1 MRKSKSKSILL
12 AAAAAVASILGAAT
26 APVRATPPPDLL
38 QNGNTSVSVN
48 PTSSV
53 GVNNWTVDGT
63 NQLNQEWFWFSANGG
78 SLAALNTVPLT
89 ATVGPVDTIGAG
101 DPPNYLST
109 TYTSGGPTPFQ
120 VVVTYNVTGG
130 QAGSHSSDLAESV
143 EITNTSS
150 TNTLNYQFIE
160 YTNFNMGGATT
171 PQNVSITGND
181 TATQENP
188 NDFMV
193 SQTVISPRANFSE
206 VAAYNTILA
215 ELTGGTLPG
224 GHLSDADGPLDG
236 VDGEWAFEWDVTLA
250 PEQSFTI
257 GIDKDIR
264 QVPEPATTVA
274 LWGLGGLFLT
284 RPRRRDEDPDPR
296 VAQVAEA

>member
-1 MRKSKSKSILL
+1 MRKRKGRSILL
-12 AAAAAVASILGAAT
+12 AAAAAVASILGVAAT
-26 APVRATPPPDLL
+26 PTRATPVGDVLA
-38 QNGNTSVSVN
+38 NGNTSVTVN
-48 PTSSV
+48 PTSSS
-53 GVNNWTVDGT
+53 GVSNWTVDGT
-63 NQLNQEWFWFSANGG
+63 NQLNQEWFWYSANGS

-89 ATVGPVDTIGAG
+89 SQVGPVDTIGAG

-109 TYTSGGPTPFQ
+109 TYTSGGTSPFQ

-130 QAGSHSSDLAESV
+130 QAGSHASDLAEAV

-150 TNTLNYQFIE
+150 TATLNYQFIE
-160 YTNFNMGGATT
+160 YTNFNMGGATS
-171 PQNVSITGND
+171 PQDVSITGND

-193 SQTVISPRANFSE
+193 SQTVISPRANYSQ
-206 VAAYNTILA
+206 VAAYSTILT
-215 ELTGGTLPG
+215 ELNSGTIAG
-224 GHLSDADGPLDG
+224 GHLDDADGPLNG